1 MVDILPAV
9 AKQLE
14 GIARVELAMPDAA
27 EKYPVIT
34 LSEISSTAEVIL
46 SGAERLS
53 TVAIQVDVWDKQPD
67 PRTVVKMAKAVSEK
81 LTACGLTR
89 FFGQLIFEGGN
100 IQRKCMRFNC
110 SVDEVSELIFKA

>member
-1 MVDILPAV
+1 MVDILSAV

-14 GIARVELAMPDAA
+14 GIARVELAMPDKN
-27 EKYPVIT
+27 EEYPVIT
-34 LSEISSTAEVIL
+34 LSEISNTAGVIL

-53 TVAIQVDVWDKQPD
+53 TVAIQVDVWDRQPD

-89 FFGQLIFEGGN
+89 FFGQLIFEGGG
-100 IQRKCMRFNC
+100 IQRKCMRFKC
-110 SVDEVSELIFKA
+110 AVDEVSDRIYEA